1 MKNSLI
7 LFGLAVFISG
17 CKVSNYSGNYYF
29 PENSIFDEANFKYV
43 TTIYGSSTADWN
55 FFGFNKNFIPEGL
68 AASAKLDMYKL
79 HNFKPNQIITNI
91 SVEMINSY
99 ISFFALF
106 PIGGYSSTAVV
117 SADIYEF
124 SNNGDYFTDVNKLN
138 PSIAPLNNSLVA
150 EVNIHDDKINLKT
163 VEPIFREGDN
173 VSIKTIN
180 GPVVINGKL
189 LKIAFNRVEIASK
202 GQVFEF
208 SYNIIEYI
216 KLEQ

>member
-1 MKNSLI
+1 M
-7 LFGLAVFISG
+7 
-17 CKVSNYSGNYYF
+17 
-29 PENSIFDEANFKYV
+29 
-43 TTIYGSSTADWN
+43 
-55 FFGFNKNFIPEGL
+55 
-68 AASAKLDMYKL
+68 AS
-79 HNFKPNQIITNI
+79 
-91 SVEMINSY
+91 
-99 ISFFALF
+99 
-106 PIGGYSSTAVV
+106 
-117 SADIYEF
+117 
-124 SNNGDYFTDVNKLN
+124 
-138 PSIAPLNNSLVA
+138 
-150 EVNIHDDKINLKT
+150 HDDKINLKT